1 MPTLSVH
8 SVVSLLSNAGVI
20 VGIGDFRQEKGR
32 GSFGTFAVAGDDL
45 GGWSDYWSEVTAE
58 GRAVQEAAMDAP
70 EFADDETAE
79 LMDMIEDER
88 VRRAA

>member
-1 MPTLSVH
+1 
-8 SVVSLLSNAGVI
+8 
-20 VGIGDFRQEKGR
+20 
-32 GSFGTFAVAGDDL
+32 
-45 GGWSDYWSEVTAE
+45 VTAE

-70 EFADDETAE
+70 EFADDETAD